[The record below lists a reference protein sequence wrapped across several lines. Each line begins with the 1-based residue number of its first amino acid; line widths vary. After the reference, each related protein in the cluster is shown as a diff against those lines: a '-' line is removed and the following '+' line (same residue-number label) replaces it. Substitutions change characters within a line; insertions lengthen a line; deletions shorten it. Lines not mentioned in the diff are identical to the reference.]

1 MIPLPMFIH
10 LYQYLAELDCSGR
23 YSYIEEKLEPFL
35 PCVCSDFKT
44 PELSLEPSVEVLKP
58 SSFLSSFFFPLVESV
73 TKEKKKEETIIRTM
87 RFEKKRGKRRIS
99 SNGGS
104 PTFDGDLYEIID
116 GSCAINGTGKGAN
129 LSGASFVECFLSP
142 VVMTKY
148 NFVNN
153 APMRMEMAR
162 NRNGAGGNNYLM
174 RRNGCS
180 PFPPPTSTR
189 GRRIANANLQ
199 YVVPIVAYFNHPPAP
214 FRRPFPPFP
223 SPLSNQLNS
232 SKSIVFD
239 TGSTPFR
246 VFPLFL
252 EQGTND
258 PLFVLLFPL
267 PFSTELSGLG
277 RDEGG
282 DRVRVRA

>member
-1 MIPLPMFIH
+1 
-10 LYQYLAELDCSGR
+10 
-23 YSYIEEKLEPFL
+23 
-35 PCVCSDFKT
+35 
-44 PELSLEPSVEVLKP
+44 
-58 SSFLSSFFFPLVESV
+58 
-73 TKEKKKEETIIRTM
+73 M

-214 FRRPFPPFP
+214 FRRPFPPLASLESTQQFKIDRIRYGLDTFP
-223 SPLSNQLNS
+223 CFSSLPRARNERPSIRPSISPSF
-232 SKSIVFD
+232 FD
-239 TGSTPFR
+239 RTF
-246 VFPLFL
+246 
-252 EQGTND
+252 
-258 PLFVLLFPL
+258 
-267 PFSTELSGLG
+267 GL
-277 RDEGG
+277 RT
-282 DRVRVRA
+282 R

>member
-73 TKEKKKEETIIRTM
+73 TKEKKKKKRS
-87 RFEKKRGKRRIS
+87 FERCVSKKKRGKRRIS

-116 GSCAINGTGKGAN
+116 GSCAINGTGKGGN

-214 FRRPFPPFP
+214 FRLPFPPFP
-223 SPLSNQLNS
+223 SRINSTVQNRSYSIRARHLSVFFLSSS
-232 SKSIVFD
+232 SKERTTLYSSFYF
-239 TGSTPFR
+239 PF
-246 VFPLFL
+246 LFRPNFR
-252 EQGTND
+252 T
-258 PLFVLLFPL
+258 
-267 PFSTELSGLG
+267 
-277 RDEGG
+277 
-282 DRVRVRA
+282 